1 MLSSNNPKYLKVLTK
16 IKLRTF
22 CVQNVCCNISYL
34 LAGGIAGAA
43 RKISPK
49 ASGATTPAKGIA
61 GAASKLGAA
70 ATKKKGG
77 LASRLSK
84 MQKDASF
91 GPSSS
96 LGVCNLA

>member
-1 MLSSNNPKYLKVLTK
+1 MNPFCFECTLGILPCLCRKAKWVQLNGKTLHVLKKSL
-16 IKLRTF
+16 
-22 CVQNVCCNISYL
+22 
-34 LAGGIAGAA
+34 
-43 RKISPK
+43 
-49 ASGATTPAKGIA
+49 IA

-91 GPSSS
+91 GPTSS
-96 LGVCNLA
+96 LGVCNLAEFDEENH

>member
-1 MLSSNNPKYLKVLTK
+1 MYLRSFTLPFQKAK
-16 IKLRTF
+16 W
-22 CVQNVCCNISYL
+22 QN
-34 LAGGIAGAA
+34 IAGS
-43 RKISPK
+43 KKSL
-49 ASGATTPAKGIA
+49 IA

-91 GPSSS
+91 GPTSS
-96 LGVCNLA
+96 LGVCSMYSCLILR

>member
-1 MLSSNNPKYLKVLTK
+1 MQ
-16 IKLRTF
+16 IKKDSR
-22 CVQNVCCNISYL
+22 ISL
-34 LAGGIAGAA
+34 
-43 RKISPK
+43 
-49 ASGATTPAKGIA
+49 IA

-91 GPSSS
+91 GPTSS
-96 LGVCNLA
+96 LGVCTLA

>member
-1 MLSSNNPKYLKVLTK
+1 MHVLKKSL
-16 IKLRTF
+16 
-22 CVQNVCCNISYL
+22 
-34 LAGGIAGAA
+34 
-43 RKISPK
+43 
-49 ASGATTPAKGIA
+49 IA

-91 GPSSS
+91 GPTSS
-96 LGVCNLA
+96 LGVCNLAEFDEENH

>member
-1 MLSSNNPKYLKVLTK
+1 MLS
-16 IKLRTF
+16 TF
-22 CVQNVCCNISYL
+22 CVQNVCCNIFYL
-34 LAGGIAGAA
+34 SAGGIAGAA

-96 LGVCNLA
+96 LGVCNLS

>member
-1 MLSSNNPKYLKVLTK
+1 MQLNGKTLQILKNSL
-16 IKLRTF
+16 
-22 CVQNVCCNISYL
+22 
-34 LAGGIAGAA
+34 
-43 RKISPK
+43 
-49 ASGATTPAKGIA
+49 IA

-91 GPSSS
+91 GPTSS
-96 LGVCNLA
+96 LGVCNLAEFDEENH

>member
-1 MLSSNNPKYLKVLTK
+1 MHVLKKSL
-16 IKLRTF
+16 
-22 CVQNVCCNISYL
+22 
-34 LAGGIAGAA
+34 
-43 RKISPK
+43 
-49 ASGATTPAKGIA
+49 IA

-96 LGVCNLA
+96 LGVCNLSAFFDKENYLDY